1 MKKQFLFSVPGEIRT
16 PDRRLRRPLLYP
28 AELLG
33 HSIKIIFD
41 FADTFSVSTA
51 TPLSVSPFK
60 KRLEWCADVTSMM
73 QIRSCS
79 IQLSYWD
86 IVSKVTFRFTILYL
100 VFSAVPHSVCLLK
113 TPLVRYADAFSRKLI
128 RTCSILSL
136 PLPAYSRMT
145 DASGQLAAHSLM
157 RCS

>member
-1 MKKQFLFSVPGEIRT
+1 MPRVAFEDVAFIWRRKKKKPLLCKGFFESNVPGEIRT

-86 IVSKVTFRFTILYL
+86 MVSKVIFWLTVITCFFCRPALSMLTQDAAR
-100 VFSAVPHSVCLLK
+100 AV
-113 TPLVRYADAFSRKLI
+113 R
-128 RTCSILSL
+128 
-136 PLPAYSRMT
+136 
-145 DASGQLAAHSLM
+145 
-157 RCS
+157 